1 MQQTSENCMIMYTLK
16 TSISL
21 TAFRGLNAWNQ
32 KPFPG
37 ANMPGIRAFLI
48 CLDSVIP
55 EGKSEIHKN
64 CFFDI
69 LLLSQLSQICT
80 TQMNIA
86 NQTLNICLMKTDDT
100 SVIITILLNGLRLRI
115 YGYLLNYHKNY
126 GKFFTKN
133 SVWVLKI

>member
-115 YGYLLNYHKNY
+115 YGYLLNYY
-126 GKFFTKN
+126 
-133 SVWVLKI
+133 